1 MDHSREKS
9 LFLRREKDVW
19 DRLAKEKQLHKE
31 LEAQLATTHDEV
43 VVLDPIC

>member
-1 MDHSREKS
+1 MFLHS
-9 LFLRREKDVW
+9 EKDVW
-19 DRLAKEKQLHKE
+19 DHLVKEKRRREE

>member
-1 MDHSREKS
+1 MDRSQEKS
-9 LFLRREKDVW
+9 LFLHYEKDVW
-19 DRLAKEKQLHKE
+19 DCLAKEKQLHKE